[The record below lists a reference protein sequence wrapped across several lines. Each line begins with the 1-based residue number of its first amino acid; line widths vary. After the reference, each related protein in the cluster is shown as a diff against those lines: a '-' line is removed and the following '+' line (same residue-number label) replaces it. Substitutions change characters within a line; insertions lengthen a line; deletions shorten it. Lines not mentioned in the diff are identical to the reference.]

1 MQEIKLDLL
10 ATPEPVAEH
19 SADWYNQR
27 RQGIGG
33 SDAAAVLGYSRW
45 HSAYDVWRSK
55 IDDADDSSD
64 DAKRDNACMLRG
76 RRREFEIIR
85 EYSDLTGKTVYKAPH
100 LIHPEI
106 NYVCANLD
114 GIIPGE
120 RVIEAK
126 TSRRRDGWGE
136 PGSEDIPIDYYLQTQ
151 HYMMIAV
158 ALDLIPASDPLC
170 DIFVSIAGEAIQ
182 CYTIAG
188 NKELWAAMLTKY
200 ADFWRHVTDLTPPD
214 NLDMFEQV
222 DLLPPSVNASKYA
235 DPFIV
240 ERVDDMRKMLQK
252 LSDLEEIIKGR
263 KAELTLYAGEC
274 DTVLNADGSTLYTC
288 KTSKPR
294 QTVDADLL
302 RRKYPEIY
310 SECLKQGKAARPL
323 RLADNTDQ

>member
-10 ATPEPVAEH
+10 AAPEPVTEH

-45 HSAYDVWRSK
+45 HSVYDVWRSK
-55 IDDADDSSD
+55 IADVADADNEST
-64 DAKRDNACMLRG
+64 RRG
-76 RRREFEIIR
+76 TRREPELVR
-85 EYSDLTGKTVYKAPH
+85 EYCNLTGKTVYKAPH
-100 LIHPEI
+100 LIHPDY

-126 TSRRRDGWGE
+126 TSRRRDGWGDE
-136 PGSEDIPIDYYLQTQ
+136 GTEDVPIDYYLQCQ
-151 HYMMIAV
+151 HYMLIAT
-158 ALDLIPASDPLC
+158 ALGLIPDADPLC
-170 DIFVSIAGEAIQ
+170 DLIVSIAGEAIQ
-182 CYTIAG
+182 CYTISG

-214 NLDMFEQV
+214 NLSIFEYV

-235 DPFIV
+235 DPYIV
-240 ERVDDMRKMLQK
+240 ERVDDMRKMLRK
-252 LSDLEEIIKGR
+252 IADLEEIVKGR

-294 QTVDADLL
+294 QMVDADLL

-310 SECLKQGKAARPL
+310 NECLKQGKAARPL
-323 RLADNTDQ
+323 RLADKEEK

>member
-1 MQEIKLDLL
+1 MTEIKLDLL
-10 ATPEPVAEH
+10 AAPEPVTEH
-19 SADWYNQR
+19 SAEWYNQR

-55 IDDADDSSD
+55 IADVADADNEST
-64 DAKRDNACMLRG
+64 RRG
-76 RRREFEIIR
+76 TRREPELVR
-85 EYSDLTGKTVYKAPH
+85 EYCNLTGKTVYKAPH
-100 LIHPEI
+100 LIHPDY

-151 HYMMIAV
+151 HYMLIAT
-158 ALDLIPASDPLC
+158 ALELIPIDNPLC

-214 NLDMFEQV
+214 NLSVFEQV
-222 DLLPPSVNASKYA
+222 DLLPPSVKASKYA
-235 DPFIV
+235 SQ
-240 ERVDDMRKMLQK
+240 RV
-252 LSDLEEIIKGR
+252 LEDVAEVRRNNDIIDR
-263 KAELTLYAGEC
+263 LEARNRELKAGLLIYANEC

-294 QTVDADLL
+294 QMVDADLL

-323 RLADNTDQ
+323 RIADKEE

>member
-1 MQEIKLDLL
+1 MTEIRLDLL
-10 ATPEPVAEH
+10 ATPEPIVEH

-27 RQGIGG
+27 KQGIGG

-45 HSAYDVWRSK
+45 HSAYDVWRAK
-55 IDDADDSSD
+55 VDDSTAPDSGNEYT
-64 DAKRDNACMLRG
+64 RRG
-76 RRREFEIIR
+76 TRREPELVR
-85 EYSDLTGKTVYKAPH
+85 EYCNLTGKTVYKTPH
-100 LIHPEI
+100 LIHPSI
-106 NYVCANLD
+106 NYIHANLD

-120 RVIEAK
+120 RVVEAK
-126 TSRRRDGWGE
+126 TSRRRDGWGDE
-136 PGSEDIPIDYYLQTQ
+136 GTEDVPIDYYLQCQ
-151 HYMMIAV
+151 HYMLIAA
-158 ALDLIPASDPLC
+158 ALGLIPDADPLC
-170 DIFVSIAGEAIQ
+170 DLIVSIAGEAIQ

-200 ADFWRHVTDLTPPD
+200 AAFWRHVTDLTPPD
-214 NLDMFEQV
+214 NLTVFEQV

-235 DPFIV
+235 TSYIV
-240 ERVDDMRKMLQK
+240 ERVQDMLVMQRKIA
-252 LSDLEEIIKGR
+252 DWDEIVKGR

-310 SECLKQGKAARPL
+310 NECLRQGKAARPL
-323 RLADNTDQ
+323 RIADKED

>member
-1 MQEIKLDLL
+1 MTEIKLDLL
-10 ATPEPVAEH
+10 AAPEPVIDH

-27 RQGIGG
+27 KQGIGG

-55 IDDADDSSD
+55 IADVADADNE
-64 DAKRDNACMLRG
+64 ATRRG
-76 RRREFEIIR
+76 TRREPELVR
-85 EYSDLTGKTVYKAPH
+85 EYCNLTGKTVYKTPH
-100 LIHPEI
+100 LIHPDYS
-106 NYVCANLD
+106 YVCANLD

-126 TSRRRDGWGE
+126 TARRSDGWGE

-151 HYMMIAV
+151 HYMLIVV
-158 ALDLIPASDPLC
+158 ALDLIPAADPLC

-214 NLDMFEQV
+214 NLTLFEQV
-222 DLLPPSVNASKYA
+222 ELLPASARASKTA
-235 DPFIV
+235 T
-240 ERVDDMRKMLQK
+240 Q
-252 LSDLEEIIKGR
+252 EIIEQVSRLQYYNRVIGDMETHCKEL
-263 KAELTLYAGEC
+263 KAQLMLYAGEC

-310 SECLKQGKAARPL
+310 AECLKQGKAARPL

>member
-1 MQEIKLDLL
+1 MTEIKLDLL
-10 ATPEPVAEH
+10 ATPEPATEH

-45 HSAYDVWRSK
+45 HSAYDVWRAK
-55 IDDADDSSD
+55 IDDSAAPDGGNEST
-64 DAKRDNACMLRG
+64 RRG
-76 RRREFEIIR
+76 TRREPELIR
-85 EYSDLTGKTVYKAPH
+85 EYCNLTGKTVYKAPH
-100 LIHPEI
+100 LIHPDY

-126 TSRRRDGWGE
+126 TARRSDGWGE
-136 PGSEDIPIDYYLQTQ
+136 PGSGDIPIDYYLQTQ

-158 ALDLIPASDPLC
+158 ALDLIPATDPLC

-200 ADFWRHVTDLTPPD
+200 ADFWRHVVDLTPPD
-214 NLDMFEQV
+214 NLDVFEQV

-235 DPFIV
+235 TQEVIETV
-240 ERVDDMRKMLQK
+240 KQLKHLRG
-252 LSDLEEIIKGR
+252 EIATIEDYCKGIQ
-263 KAELTLYAGEC
+263 AQLMLYAGDC

-323 RLADNTDQ
+323 RIAERED

>member
-1 MQEIKLDLL
+1 MGVTKTKIKLDLL
-10 ATPEPVAEH
+10 AAPEPVTEH

-55 IDDADDSSD
+55 IADVADADNEST
-64 DAKRDNACMLRG
+64 RRG
-76 RRREFEIIR
+76 TRREPELVR
-85 EYSDLTGKTVYKAPH
+85 EYCNLTGKTVYKAPH
-100 LIHPEI
+100 LIHPDY

-151 HYMMIAV
+151 HYMLIAT
-158 ALDLIPASDPLC
+158 AMELIPIDNPLC

-214 NLDMFEQV
+214 NLSVFEQV
-222 DLLPPSVNASKYA
+222 DLLPPSVKASKYA
-235 DPFIV
+235 SQ
-240 ERVDDMRKMLQK
+240 RV
-252 LSDLEEIIKGR
+252 LEDVAEVRRNNDIIDR
-263 KAELTLYAGEC
+263 LEARNRELKAGLLIYANEC

-294 QTVDADLL
+294 QMVDADLL

-323 RLADNTDQ
+323 RIADKEE

>member
-1 MQEIKLDLL
+1 MTEIELDIL
-10 ATPEPVAEH
+10 AAPEPVTEH

-27 RQGIGG
+27 KQGIGG

-55 IDDADDSSD
+55 IADVADADNEST
-64 DAKRDNACMLRG
+64 RRG
-76 RRREFEIIR
+76 TRREPELVR
-85 EYSDLTGKTVYKAPH
+85 EYCNLTGKTVYKAPH
-100 LIHPEI
+100 LIHPDY

-136 PGSEDIPIDYYLQTQ
+136 PGSEDIPIDYYLQCQ

-188 NKELWAAMLTKY
+188 NKELWAAMLQKY
-200 ADFWRHVTDLTPPD
+200 AEFWRHVTDLTPPD
-214 NLDMFEQV
+214 NLSVFEQV
-222 DLLPPSVNASKYA
+222 DLLPPSVSASKYA
-235 DPFIV
+235 TPYIA
-240 ERVDDMRKMLQK
+240 EQVDDMRKMMQK
-252 LSDLEEIIKGR
+252 ISDWEEIIKGN
-263 KAELTLYAGEC
+263 KAELTLYAREY

-302 RRKYPEIY
+302 RRKYPEVY
-310 SECLKQGKAARPL
+310 AECLKQGKAARPL

>member
-1 MQEIKLDLL
+1 MLLSSNIQLDLL
-10 ATPEPVAEH
+10 ATPEPTTEH

-27 RQGIGG
+27 KQGIGG

-55 IDDADDSSD
+55 IADVADADNEST
-64 DAKRDNACMLRG
+64 RRG
-76 RRREFEIIR
+76 TRREPELVR
-85 EYSDLTGKTVYKAPH
+85 EYCNLTGKTVYKAPH
-100 LIHPEI
+100 LVHPDYG
-106 NYVCANLD
+106 YVCANLD

-151 HYMMIAV
+151 HYMLIAT
-158 ALDLIPASDPLC
+158 ALELIPIDNPLC

-182 CYTIAG
+182 TYTIAG

-200 ADFWRHVTDLTPPD
+200 AEFWRHVVDLTPPD
-214 NLDMFEQV
+214 NLSVFEQV
-222 DLLPPSVNASKYA
+222 ELLPASTTAKKYA
-235 DPFIV
+235 TPYIQ
-240 ERVDDMRKMLQK
+240 ERVEDMLAMQRKIA
-252 LSDLEEIIKGR
+252 DWEEIIKGR
-263 KAELTLYAGEC
+263 KAELLLYAGDCEA
-274 DTVLNADGSTLYTC
+274 VLKADGSTLYTC

>member
-1 MQEIKLDLL
+1 MTEIKLDLL
-10 ATPEPVAEH
+10 ATPEPIVEH
-19 SADWYNQR
+19 DPEWYEQR

-55 IDDADDSSD
+55 IDDTDDSSD

-85 EYSDLTGKTVYKAPH
+85 EYSDLTGKTVYKAPT
-100 LIHPEI
+100 LIHPAI
-106 NYVCANLD
+106 DYIHANLD

-126 TSRRRDGWGE
+126 TSRRRDGWGDE
-136 PGSEDIPIDYYLQTQ
+136 GTEDIPIDYYLQTQ
-151 HYMMIAV
+151 HYMLIAT
-158 ALDLIPASDPLC
+158 ALELIPIDNPLC

-188 NKELWAAMLTKY
+188 NKELWAAMLAKY
-200 ADFWRHVTDLTPPD
+200 ADFWRHVVDLTPPD
-214 NLDMFEQV
+214 NLTLMEQV
-222 DLLPPSVNASKYA
+222 ELLPASVRASKTA
-235 DPFIV
+235 T
-240 ERVDDMRKMLQK
+240 DDIIDLTEQVVLVNRQIDK
-252 LSDLEEIIKGR
+252 LTKHNSEL
-263 KAELTLYAGEC
+263 KAQLLLYAGEC

-310 SECLKQGKAARPL
+310 TECLKQGKAARPL
-323 RLADNTDQ
+323 RIADKEE

>member
-1 MQEIKLDLL
+1 MTEIKLDLL
-10 ATPEPVAEH
+10 AAPEPVMEH

-45 HSAYDVWRSK
+45 RSAYDVWRDK
-55 IDDADDSSD
+55 ISD
-64 DAKRDNACMLRG
+64 DVADTDNESTRRG
-76 RRREFEIIR
+76 TRREPELIQ
-85 EYSDLTGKTVYKAPH
+85 EYSNLTGKAVYKAPH
-100 LIHPEI
+100 LVHPDYG
-106 NYVCANLD
+106 YVCANLD
-114 GIIPGE
+114 GIIPNE

-126 TSRRRDGWGE
+126 TARRSDGWGE

-151 HYMMIAV
+151 HYMLIAT
-158 ALDLIPASDPLC
+158 ALELIPIDNPLC

-188 NKELWAAMLTKY
+188 NKELWTAMLSKY
-200 ADFWRHVTDLTPPD
+200 AAFWRHVTDLTPPD
-214 NLDMFEQV
+214 NLTVFEQV
-222 DLLPPSVNASKYA
+222 DLLPASVRASKTA
-235 DPFIV
+235 T
-240 ERVDDMRKMLQK
+240 Q
-252 LSDLEEIIKGR
+252 EIIDLVGQYGHYR
-263 KAELTLYAGEC
+263 GVEATARGYAEDVKLRLMLYAGEC

-323 RLADNTDQ
+323 RLADKED

>member
-1 MQEIKLDLL
+1 MLLSSNIQLDLL
-10 ATPEPVAEH
+10 ATPEPVTEH

-45 HSAYDVWRSK
+45 HSAYDVWRDK
-55 IDDADDSSD
+55 ISDDVADADNEST
-64 DAKRDNACMLRG
+64 RRG
-76 RRREFEIIR
+76 TRREPELVR
-85 EYSDLTGKTVYKAPH
+85 EYCNLTGKTVYKAPH
-100 LIHPEI
+100 LIHPDYG
-106 NYVCANLD
+106 YVCANLD

-120 RVIEAK
+120 RVLEAK

-151 HYMMIAV
+151 HYMLIAT
-158 ALDLIPASDPLC
+158 ALELIPIDNPLC

-188 NKELWAAMLTKY
+188 NKELWAAMLSKY
-200 ADFWRHVTDLTPPD
+200 ADFWRHVVDLTPPD
-214 NLDMFEQV
+214 NLTLFEQV
-222 DLLPPSVNASKYA
+222 ELLPASVRASKTATQEVIEIA
-235 DPFIV
+235 DKVQRANGVID
-240 ERVDDMRKMLQK
+240 RLTKYN
-252 LSDLEEIIKGR
+252 
-263 KAELTLYAGEC
+263 AELKAQLLLYAGDC

-294 QTVDADLL
+294 QMVDTDLL

-310 SECLKQGKAARPL
+310 AECLKQGKAARPL
-323 RLADNTDQ
+323 RIAEREEQ

>member
-1 MQEIKLDLL
+1 MTEIKLDLL
-10 ATPEPVAEH
+10 ATPEPVTEH
-19 SADWYNQR
+19 SPDWYNQR

-45 HSAYDVWRSK
+45 HSAYEVWRSK
-55 IDDADDSSD
+55 IADVADADNEST
-64 DAKRDNACMLRG
+64 RRG
-76 RRREFEIIR
+76 TRREPELIQ
-85 EYSDLTGKTVYKAPH
+85 EYSNVTGKQIYSAPH
-100 LIHPEI
+100 LIHPDYP
-106 NYVCANLD
+106 YVCANLD

-126 TSRRRDGWGE
+126 TARRSDGWGE

-151 HYMMIAV
+151 HYMMVAV
-158 ALDLIPASDPLC
+158 ALDLIPATDPLC

-200 ADFWRHVTDLTPPD
+200 AAFWRHVVDLTPPD
-214 NLDMFEQV
+214 NLDVFEQV
-222 DLLPPSVNASKYA
+222 DLLPPSTTAKKTASPYIA
-235 DPFIV
+235 EV
-240 ERVDDMRKMLQK
+240 VDRIRHYNQK
-252 LSDLEEIIKGR
+252 ISDYEEIVKGL

-310 SECLKQGKAARPL
+310 AECLKQGKAARPL

>member
-10 ATPEPVAEH
+10 ATPEPVTNH

-33 SDAAAVLGYSRW
+33 SDAAAVLGYSHW

-55 IDDADDSSD
+55 IADVADADNEST
-64 DAKRDNACMLRG
+64 RRG
-76 RRREFEIIR
+76 TRREPELIQ
-85 EYSDLTGKTVYKAPH
+85 EYSNLTGKQVYKAPH
-100 LIHPEI
+100 LIHPDYG
-106 NYVCANLD
+106 YVHANLD

-126 TSRRRDGWGE
+126 TARRRDGWGDE
-136 PGSEDIPIDYYLQTQ
+136 GTEDIPIDYYLQTQ
-151 HYMMIAV
+151 HYMLIAV
-158 ALDLIPASDPLC
+158 ALDLIPATDPLC

-188 NKELWAAMLTKY
+188 NKELWAAMLEQYSK
-200 ADFWRHVTDLTPPD
+200 FWRHVQDLTPPD
-214 NLDMFEQV
+214 NLTVFEQV

-235 DPFIV
+235 SQ
-240 ERVDDMRKMLQK
+240 RV
-252 LSDLEEIIKGR
+252 LEDVAEVRRNNDIIDHLEAR
-263 KAELTLYAGEC
+263 NRELKAGLLIYANEC

-302 RRKYPEIY
+302 RHKYPEIY
-310 SECLKQGKAARPL
+310 AECLKQGKAARPL
-323 RLADNTDQ
+323 RIADKEG

>member
-1 MQEIKLDLL
+1 MTEIKLDLL
-10 ATPEPVAEH
+10 ATPEPVTDH

-55 IDDADDSSD
+55 IADVADADNEST
-64 DAKRDNACMLRG
+64 RRG
-76 RRREFEIIR
+76 TRREPELVR
-85 EYSDLTGKTVYKAPH
+85 EYCNLTGKTVYKAPH
-100 LIHPEI
+100 LIHPDY

-151 HYMMIAV
+151 HYMMVAV
-158 ALDLIPASDPLC
+158 ALDLIPATDPLC

-200 ADFWRHVTDLTPPD
+200 AEFWRHVVDLTPPD
-214 NLDMFEQV
+214 NLTLMEQV
-222 DLLPPSVNASKYA
+222 ELLPASVRASKTATQEILEIA
-235 DPFIV
+235 DKV
-240 ERVDDMRKMLQK
+240 QRANG
-252 LSDLEEIIKGR
+252 IIDRLTKYN
-263 KAELTLYAGEC
+263 AELKAQLLLYAGEC

-310 SECLKQGKAARPL
+310 AECLKKGKAARPL

>member
-1 MQEIKLDLL
+1 MTEIKLDLL
-10 ATPEPVAEH
+10 ATPVPIVEH
-19 SADWYNQR
+19 SSDWYEQR
-27 RQGIGG
+27 RRGIGG

-45 HSAYDVWRSK
+45 HSAYDVWRDK
-55 IDDADDSSD
+55 ITDDVADADNEST
-64 DAKRDNACMLRG
+64 RRG
-76 RRREFEIIR
+76 TRREPELIQ
-85 EYSDLTGKTVYKAPH
+85 EYSNLTGKAVYKAPH

-126 TSRRRDGWGE
+126 TSRRRDGWGDE
-136 PGSEDIPIDYYLQTQ
+136 GTEDVPIDYYLQCQ

-158 ALDLIPASDPLC
+158 ALDLIPATNPLC

-182 CYTIAG
+182 CYTITG

-214 NLDMFEQV
+214 NLSVFEQV
-222 DLLPPSVNASKYA
+222 DLLPPSASASKYA
-235 DPFIV
+235 DPYIV
-240 ERVDDMRKMLQK
+240 ERVDDMRKMLRK
-252 LSDLEEIIKGR
+252 IADLEEIVKGR
-263 KAELTLYAGEC
+263 KAELTLFAGGC

-310 SECLKQGKAARPL
+310 AECLKQGKAARPL
-323 RLADNTDQ
+323 RIADKEE